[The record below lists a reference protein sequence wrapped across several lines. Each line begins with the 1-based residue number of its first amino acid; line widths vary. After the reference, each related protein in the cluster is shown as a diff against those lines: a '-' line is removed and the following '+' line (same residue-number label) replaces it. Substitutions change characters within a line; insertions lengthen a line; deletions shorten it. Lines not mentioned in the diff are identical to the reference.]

1 MNEILGSGIEP
12 VLLGA
17 GLTLAGVVAGWL
29 VSTFSQRVAGGSRQR
44 GAAALEARQLAV
56 RSAIALDDFVG
67 ACQAAVNDAP
77 EFNPAD
83 PTEFVFHAE
92 DPRLFLPRDAEWS
105 VMKPDIAEQLL
116 WMPNR
121 IRNVLDGLDSL
132 DIVPPGFDELFERR
146 EEDFSR
152 LGIHALDL
160 IETISSEYAV
170 PQPER
175 PSYYDPRQDFQGR
188 IDRILD
194 ARSRRRKEG
203 FVLKADED
211 SNVTPLFPK
220 RRREPAPSAL
230 DADPKG

>member
-1 MNEILGSGIEP
+1 MSEILGNGIEP
-12 VLLGA
+12 ALLGA
-17 GLTLAGVVAGWL
+17 GLTLAGVAAGWL
-29 VSTFSQRVAGGSRQR
+29 ISMLSQRGASRSAQR

-56 RSAIALDDFVG
+56 RSVIALDDFVG
-67 ACQAAVNDAP
+67 ACQAAVNDTA

-132 DIVPPGFDELFERR
+132 DIVPPGFDDLFERR

-160 IETISSEYAV
+160 IETISFEYAF
-170 PQPER
+170 PKPER

-188 IDRILD
+188 IDKILD
-194 ARSRRRKEG
+194 ARNRGRKVG
-203 FVLKADED
+203 FLLKNDDE
-211 SNVTPLFPK
+211 SNITPLFPK
-220 RRREPAPSAL
+220 RRREAAFSAL
-230 DADPKG
+230 DTDPKA

>member
-1 MNEILGSGIEP
+1 LSEILATGIEP

-17 GLTLAGVVAGWL
+17 GLTLAGVAAGWL
-29 VSTFSQRVAGGSRQR
+29 VSALSQRGVGLSGQR
-44 GAAALEARQLAV
+44 GAPALEARQLAV
-56 RSAIALDDFVG
+56 RSVIALDDFVG
-67 ACQAAVNDAP
+67 ACQAAVNDIA

-105 VMKPDIAEQLL
+105 VMKADIAEQLL

-132 DIVPPGFDELFERR
+132 DIVPPGFDDLFERR

-160 IETISSEYAV
+160 IETISSEYAL
-170 PQPER
+170 PKPER
-175 PSYYDPRQDFQGR
+175 PSYYNPRQDFQGR
-188 IDRILD
+188 IDRILG
-194 ARSRRRKEG
+194 ARSRRRQAG
-203 FVLKADED
+203 FVLGDDDE
-211 SNVTPLFPK
+211 SNITPLFPK
-220 RRREPAPSAL
+220 RRREVAPSVL
-230 DADPKG
+230 DADPKA

>member
-1 MNEILGSGIEP
+1 MNEFLGNGIEP

-29 VSTFSQRVAGGSRQR
+29 IATLSQKVAGRSVQR
-44 GAAALEARQLAV
+44 GASALEARQLAV
-56 RSAIALDDFVG
+56 RSVIALDDFVG
-67 ACQAAVNDAP
+67 ACHAAVNDTA

-92 DPRLFLPRDAEWS
+92 DPRLFLPRDAEWI

-132 DIVPPGFDELFERR
+132 DFVPPGFDDLFERR

-170 PQPER
+170 PKPER

-188 IDRILD
+188 IDRILA
-194 ARSRRRKEG
+194 ARSRRRQAG
-203 FVLKADED
+203 FVLKDDED
-211 SNVTPLFPK
+211 SNVTSLFPK